1 MVRDSNGRDL
11 CQLEEG
17 SLRELNEILHIEK
30 RERNEERFQDFE
42 PQRNYQVKQAQKRE
56 IGFVIK

>member
-1 MVRDSNGRDL
+1 MAWDSSGKEP

-17 SLRELNEILHIEK
+17 SLKELNELLHIEK
-30 RERNEERFQDFE
+30 KERKKEQFQDFE

-56 IGFVIK
+56 CGFVIK